1 MGVINT
7 GNKIGQTIAFV
18 RLLFAV
24 VVALSCCSS
33 GGFLM
38 VRKEKYSKQVD
49 GVITDKWSGYDNKCL
64 PIIINDIT
72 KYSCRINFKYTVN
85 DKEYSGSKKKEEY
98 LIEPKIGN
106 TIKIFYNPENP
117 TDTSFSQG
125 PPKLFGVGLISF
137 ACVLVMIS
145 FLLYFITKKV
155 KGAGTIL
162 TGATAYDYF
171 RN

>member
-24 VVALSCCSS
+24 VIALSCCSS

-49 GVITDKWSGYDNKCL
+49 GVITDNKCL
-64 PIIINDIT
+64 PIIINEIT
-72 KYSCRINFKYTVN
+72 KYSCTIDFKYTVN
-85 DKEYSGSKKKEEY
+85 DKEYSDSKKKEY

-106 TIKIFYNPENP
+106 TIKVFYNPENP
-117 TDTSFSQG
+117 TDTSFSQVLQNIWSWS
-125 PPKLFGVGLISF
+125 PIICIRARDDFISI
-137 ACVLVMIS
+137 VL
-145 FLLYFITKKV
+145 YNKK
-155 KGAGTIL
+155 
-162 TGATAYDYF
+162 
-171 RN
+171 

>member
-49 GVITDKWSGYDNKCL
+49 GVITDNKCL
-64 PIIINDIT
+64 PIIINEIT
-72 KYSCRINFKYTVN
+72 KYSCTIDFKYTVN
-85 DKEYSGSKKKEEY
+85 DKEYSDSKKKEY

-106 TIKIFYNPENP
+106 TIKVFYNPENP

-125 PPKLFGVGLISF
+125 PPKIFGVGLLSF
-137 ACVLVMIS
+137 ASVLVMIS

-171 RN
+171 RG